1 MTKAKLSLKNL
12 DKETSDGQQL
22 KDSTETKKMMNFSGA
37 HTSALAPGS

>member
-12 DKETSDGQQL
+12 DRETSDGQL
-22 KDSTETKKMMNFSGA
+22 KDSTETKKMMNFRGA